1 MTKTDFI
8 SQLTT
13 AALECEKLSGIPH
26 AFTLD
31 QGALCLACN
40 LTVNAAVNN

>member
-13 AALECEKLSGIPH
+13 AALECEKVAWIPH
-26 AFTLD
+26 AFTLA
-31 QGALCLACN
+31 QGGAR
-40 LTVNAAVNN
+40 TKIIKV